1 MSLIN
6 AGACLTPSTSR
17 LLAEWVPAQPWSGGV
32 PLTGEP
38 VGCYRF
44 DDPDG
49 EAEIETHLVRTVDG
63 RVVQVPLTHRSEPL
77 ERGEHALLGT
87 AEHSVLGSRW
97 VYDGCAD
104 PVYFAALCTAI
115 LAGGGE
121 SASRTDGGGRLH
133 APAVHVRGSGGV
145 ITDDTAVD
153 PTAPMK
159 RFEAGGITVMHT
171 GVLQVGLQRMVGEHA
186 PDDGSGD
193 RGPTLTG
200 TWPGVD
206 EPTLLA
212 FFRRVR
218 RRPR

>member
-6 AGACLTPSTSR
+6 DEPRLTPSTSR

-38 VGCYRF
+38 VGWFRF
-44 DDPDG
+44 EDPDG
-49 EAEIETHLVRTVDG
+49 EAEIETCLARTLDG
-63 RVVQVPLTHRSEPL
+63 RVVQVPLTHRTEPL
-77 ERGEHALLGT
+77 EHGEHALLGT
-87 AEHSVLGSRW
+87 TEHPVLGTSW

-104 PVYFAALCTAI
+104 PAYFAALCTTI
-115 LAGGGE
+115 LAGRGE
-121 SASRTDGGGRLH
+121 AAPRVPGGGRLH
-133 APAVHVRGSGGV
+133 APTIRVRGSGGV
-145 ITDDTAVD
+145 ITDDTTVD
-153 PTAPMK
+153 STAPMK

-186 PDDGSGD
+186 PDDGSGE

-212 FFRRVR
+212 FFRRPR